1 MSNLILILSA
11 GQGSILSI
19 ALISR
24 VVKSDYFRFFFGILL
39 FVISIEIWTYWG
51 IQTRTIQ
58 SDFAFPCWNLSSY
71 LLFPPALNYILHR
84 LRFENYKP
92 NKLTFIVLIP
102 GILEII
108 VNVIRYYSYYYFDF
122 QFLNNNVL
130 WIFYTQI
137 APLIWLGFVL
147 IINMKWKKQSTKY
160 LLVYIYSFLVF
171 LLWLV
176 DYIFPHQIF
185 TAVEIILIATLFVL
199 GYLAYIKPNFFQ
211 PPSVSVLDLQY
222 SNYNHVKYCSA
233 FKNYIQEESYYK
245 DSGLTLKQ
253 AAKEIEV
260 SPKYLSYLVNKF
272 YQMNFKNY
280 LNQQRVQKVIEELK
294 AGKHK
299 KQTLLSIA
307 LDAGFNSK
315 SSFNAIF
322 KSLTGH
328 TPTEYLKNIDK
339 NLSENR

>member
-1 MSNLILILSA
+1 
-11 GQGSILSI
+11 
-19 ALISR
+19 
-24 VVKSDYFRFFFGILL
+24 
-39 FVISIEIWTYWG
+39 
-51 IQTRTIQ
+51 
-58 SDFAFPCWNLSSY
+58 
-71 LLFPPALNYILHR
+71 
-84 LRFENYKP
+84 
-92 NKLTFIVLIP
+92 
-102 GILEII
+102 
-108 VNVIRYYSYYYFDF
+108 
-122 QFLNNNVL
+122 
-130 WIFYTQI
+130 
-137 APLIWLGFVL
+137 
-147 IINMKWKKQSTKY
+147 MKWKKQSTKY